1 MFNLDL
7 QFFNFIYSNC
17 KHLGGAFGY
26 GTFEGLVLYSSVIA
40 LAIVKVTDINNSKK
54 VHK

>member
-7 QFFNFIYSNC
+7 QLFNFIYSNC

-26 GTFEGLVLYSSVIA
+26 GAFEGFVLYGSVIA
-40 LAIVKVTDINNSKK
+40 LAIVKVTDSKSKK
-54 VHK
+54 VNK

>member
-7 QFFNFIYSNC
+7 QLFNFIYSNC

-26 GTFEGLVLYSSVIA
+26 GAFEGFVLYGSVIA
-40 LAIVKVTDINNSKK
+40 LAIVKVTDINSKK
-54 VHK
+54 VNK

>member
-7 QFFNFIYSNC
+7 QIFNFIYSNC

-26 GTFEGLVLYSSVIA
+26 GAFEGFVLYGSVIA
-40 LAIVKVTDINNSKK
+40 LAIVKVTDSNVNKE
-54 VHK
+54 HK

>member
-7 QFFNFIYSNC
+7 QIFNFIYSNC

-26 GTFEGLVLYSSVIA
+26 GAFEGFVLYGSITA
-40 LAIVKVTDINNSKK
+40 LAIVKVRDINSKK

>member
-7 QFFNFIYSNC
+7 QLFNFIYSNC

-26 GTFEGLVLYSSVIA
+26 GAFEGFVLYGSVIA
-40 LAIVKVTDINNSKK
+40 LAIVKVTDINYKK